1 MVWRTTTGSY
11 DREVKRGQILGEYVF
26 FFAERAGGRGGMR
39 IWVSVSVE

>member
-26 FFAERAGGRGGMR
+26 FFCGAGGRPGRDADLG
-39 IWVSVSVE
+39 